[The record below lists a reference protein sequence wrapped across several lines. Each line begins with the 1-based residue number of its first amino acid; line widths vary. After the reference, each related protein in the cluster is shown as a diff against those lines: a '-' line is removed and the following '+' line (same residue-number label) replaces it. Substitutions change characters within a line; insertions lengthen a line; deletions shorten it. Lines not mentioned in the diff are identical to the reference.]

1 MANNN
6 NYYKIEGVI
15 YAKPVR
21 TAPDKK
27 GKNGGVPY
35 EFPSIVLEIKRT
47 YKEKTY
53 TTLPEFEL
61 GRGVNTDGFDVGDLV
76 EITFALEGKKIGDW
90 HKTTAKAIY
99 LRHPD
104 VNYNDSRDV
113 DRQETKRET
122 VFVPPAPDSDPDD
135 DLGLPF

>member
-6 NYYKIEGVI
+6 LYKIEGVI
-15 YAKPVR
+15 YSKPVR

-35 EFPSIVLEIKRT
+35 EFPSIILEVKRE
-47 YKEKTY
+47 YREKTY

-61 GRGVNTDGFDVGDLV
+61 GRGVNTEDFSVGDKV
-76 EITFALEGKKIGDW
+76 EITFALEGKKISDTF
-90 HKTTAKAIY
+90 HKTTPKAIY
-99 LRHPD
+99 LRHTEVD
-104 VNYNDSRDV
+104 YNDSKDV

-122 VFVPPAPDSDPDD
+122 VFVPPAPDSESEEESD
-135 DLGLPF
+135 LPF

>member
-1 MANNN
+1 MTEQNNL
-6 NYYKIEGVI
+6 YKITGVI

-35 EFPSIVLEIKRT
+35 EFPSIILEVKRA
-47 YKEKTY
+47 YREKEY

-61 GRGVNTDGFDVGDLV
+61 GRGVNTEDFAVSDKV
-76 EITFALEGKKIGDW
+76 EVTFAMEGKKIGDW

-99 LRHPD
+99 IRHTE
-104 VNYNDSRDV
+104 VNYNDSKDV
-113 DRQETKRET
+113 DRQDKPREA
-122 VFVPPAPDSDPDD
+122 VFVPPAPDEPDD
-135 DLGLPF
+135 MSDLPF